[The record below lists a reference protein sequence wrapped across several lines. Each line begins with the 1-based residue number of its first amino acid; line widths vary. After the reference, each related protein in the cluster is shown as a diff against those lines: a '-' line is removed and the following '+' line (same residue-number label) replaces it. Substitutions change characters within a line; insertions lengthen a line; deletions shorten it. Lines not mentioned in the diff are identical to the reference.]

1 MKIGYFLKL
10 LMDFGIK
17 QSEIAE
23 KNEMTQNDLD
33 NEWFNNWIDEGDN
46 DLYYKR
52 MVMNCINTGRHAPY
66 GSREFI
72 KQEIIRNKKL
82 YDQQN

>member
-46 DLYYKR
+46 DLLEDVDIK
-52 MVMNCINTGRHAPY
+52 GPY
-66 GSREFI
+66 AGAIFRF
-72 KQEIIRNKKL
+72 
-82 YDQQN
+82 